1 MTKKL
6 LYLCYYYY
14 GDAMKNKFLIG
25 LCFILLGFG
34 VGKVIFMKIDLTN
47 MRKRGEK
54 YYFLQEGVYNS
65 DEKLT
70 NLKQKI
76 MEYQDNKIIV
86 YVGITK
92 SLEVAEK
99 ILNIYDQNHIS
110 LSITERYFMN
120 EELKN
125 NIEQFDYLILSS
137 NDSDEIL
144 KIEEVV
150 LANYEEILKNR

>member
-1 MTKKL
+1 
-6 LYLCYYYY
+6 
-14 GDAMKNKFLIG
+14 MKNKFLIG

>member
-1 MTKKL
+1 
-6 LYLCYYYY
+6 
-14 GDAMKNKFLIG
+14 MKNKFLIG

-34 VGKVIFMKIDLTN
+34 VGKILFMKIDLTKI
-47 MRKRGEK
+47 RKRGEK

>member
-1 MTKKL
+1 
-6 LYLCYYYY
+6 
-14 GDAMKNKFLIG
+14 
-25 LCFILLGFG
+25 
-34 VGKVIFMKIDLTN
+34 MKIDLTN

>member
-1 MTKKL
+1 
-6 LYLCYYYY
+6 
-14 GDAMKNKFLIG
+14 MKNKFLIG

-47 MRKRGEK
+47 MRKKGEK